1 MSDPE
6 DYTIGWISALALE
19 YTAAQVQLDEE
30 HDPPKYVHRGDEN
43 HYTLGSIGRHKVVL
57 AVLGAGENGVAAAA
71 MVAKDMMH
79 SFSNVKFCVMVGIG
93 GGAPLKEHDIRL
105 GDVVV
110 SMPTFRGQNHGGV
123 VHYDLAATVEA
134 RSFRSLHYMNQ
145 PPRACLTAVSAIMS
159 KHKRKGN
166 GIHASISGVLA
177 KAPLLRREY
186 GRPEAS
192 TDRLYTSDSIPN
204 ENSKTDSNNA
214 EIRANRLIQRE
225 ARLETE
231 DSPAVHYG
239 LIASADGFMEDA
251 KIRDILAGE
260 LGVLC
265 FEMEAAGLI
274 NQFPCLVIRGICD
287 YSDAHW
293 SKGWRGYAAM
303 SAATYAKDLITEIL
317 PYQLEREVGIGK
329 LLDKS

>member
-1 MSDPE
+1 MSDSQ

-19 YTAAQVQLDEE
+19 FTAAQQFLDAT
-30 HDPPKYVHRGDEN
+30 HDRPKYVHKGDEN
-43 HYTLGSIGRHKVVL
+43 HYTLGSIGAHNVVI
-57 AVLGAGENGVAAAA
+57 AVLGAGENGIAAAA
-71 MVAKDMMH
+71 MAAKDMMH
-79 SFSNVKFCVMVGIG
+79 SFPNVRFCVMVGIG
-93 GGAPLKEHDIRL
+93 GGAPSKEHDIRL

-110 SMPTFRGQNHGGV
+110 STPTFREKNYGGV
-123 VHYDLAATVEA
+123 VHYDFAATLKA
-134 RSFRSLHYMNQ
+134 KSFQSLHYMNQ
-145 PPRACLTAVSAIMS
+145 PPRACLAAVNALIA
-159 KHKRKGN
+159 KHRSEGN
-166 GIHASISGVLA
+166 GIDANISDVLE
-177 KAPLLRREY
+177 KKPRLRREY

-192 TDRLYTSDSIPN
+192 TDRLYISDSIPIRN
-204 ENSKTDSNNA
+204 CQPDSSNA
-214 EIRANRLIQRE
+214 ETHTTTLIQRDP
-225 ARLETE
+225 RLGDE
-231 DSPAVHYG
+231 DNPAVHYG

-251 KIRDILAGE
+251 EIRDILAGE

-265 FEMEAAGLI
+265 FEMEAAGLM

-293 SKGWRGYAAM
+293 SKRWRGYAAM